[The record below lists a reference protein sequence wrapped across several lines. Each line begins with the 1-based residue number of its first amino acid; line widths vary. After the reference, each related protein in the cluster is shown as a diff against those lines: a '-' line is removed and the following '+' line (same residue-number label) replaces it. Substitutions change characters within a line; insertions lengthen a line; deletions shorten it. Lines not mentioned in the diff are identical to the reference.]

1 MKYNISITMSSS
13 AVLNVCTAYIM
24 RRRERVNKMNNLD
37 SRISEVV
44 AYLAKQDL
52 ANMPVGKY
60 QVDDDFYYMV
70 QEYVTKYEA
79 DCRLES
85 HQKYIDIQWIISG
98 MERIDCV
105 SVGGLS
111 TKEAYNPD
119 KDVAFW
125 NEPADMMRCV
135 LNAGSY
141 AVLFPNDAHK
151 PCIAVGTPEKVK
163 KVVAKVKMA

>member
-1 MKYNISITMSSS
+1 MK
-13 AVLNVCTAYIM
+13 
-24 RRRERVNKMNNLD
+24 NLD
-37 SRISEVV
+37 SRITEVIS
-44 AYLAKQDL
+44 YLSKQDL
-52 ANMPVGKY
+52 SNMPVGKY

-70 QEYVTKYEA
+70 QEYTTKSEA

-98 MERIDCV
+98 TERIDCV
-105 SVGGLS
+105 SVGGLVV
-111 TKEAYNPD
+111 KEEYNPD

-125 NEPADMMRCV
+125 NEPSEMMRCV

-151 PCIAVGTPEKVK
+151 PCIAVGTPEQVR
-163 KVVAKVKMA
+163 KVVAKVKMV

>member
-1 MKYNISITMSSS
+1 
-13 AVLNVCTAYIM
+13 
-24 RRRERVNKMNNLD
+24 MNNLD
-37 SRISEVV
+37 SRISEAV

-70 QEYVTKYEA
+70 QEYTTKSEA
-79 DCRLES
+79 ECRLES

-98 MERIDCV
+98 RERIDCV
-105 SVGGLS
+105 SVGGL
-111 TKEAYNPD
+111 TVKEAYNAD

-125 NEPADMMRCV
+125 NEPSDMMRCV

-151 PCIAVGTPEKVK
+151 PCIAAEAPEQVR
-163 KVVAKVKMA
+163 KVVAKVKLV